1 MKIKNLFFG
10 ACAVAALTACNS
22 SDELVDVQQ
31 QPMFGEDGT
40 GYIAFSVQLPT
51 DNSATRGENDKF
63 DPGLAAEYK
72 VHNVALLL
80 FKGATE
86 DAALYQEYVDMTD
99 VDFGDPQSGNVTLDK
114 KYVAKIS
121 GMDIAAGEKVWALAV
136 INRNKVFDHT
146 ANTIGGVDM
155 AGKTFADVKKIIV
168 NTNLFANGNGEGAD
182 AALQSPAGGILMLN
196 APLSDTK
203 GTDKNL
209 TNEDIKNAN
218 VTILQDVTS
227 SIFPTE
233 NEARQ
238 GTCSNI
244 YVERAV
250 AKVTVE
256 YTQSEGTTDG
266 FSYEFNQW
274 ALDNTNAHSFVIR
287 NMANFRGQDGYV
299 NPLTNTATDIP
310 ATFNLK
316 SHSLDKDKSIYR
328 MIGGNSVK
336 HDAPV
341 SAGSADKKDRY
352 RTYFAIDP
360 NYNVG
365 GKFNEYIGNTGSNL
379 KRDFGVGN
387 PAYCAENVFDVDH
400 QIWKETTRVLVSV
413 RLKYKNGC
421 TFYAHPGDATF
432 LTEDVVKE
440 LAYNA
445 AIKKYRDAIYKYR
458 EAGLLEGS
466 ITPTSTG
473 VTMSIAKN
481 TGGIQ
486 NADNVTVTLP
496 TNNIT
501 VGSTITNTM
510 VAAANIQDANGDP
523 ITTVAQVESD
533 LATINNHFAKQ
544 GISHSE
550 MGVRYYDNGVSYYQ
564 VRIKH
569 FGNEY
574 TPWNDDEANDGAG
587 HPSAGGITSAY
598 PVGEHRACNYLGRY
612 GVLRNNW
619 YSITLSDVIK
629 IGYPTLDDLDLT
641 PVEPGNP
648 GAPEDPIDPNTPDD
662 HIEKEQWIN
671 AEVNIL
677 SWAKRTQTNVLGED

>member
-1 MKIKNLFFG
+1 MNIRNYFLG
-10 ACAVAALTACNS
+10 ACAALAFTACAS
-22 SDELVDVQQ
+22 SDDIAAVQQ
-31 QPMFGEDGT
+31 PVWDES
-40 GYIAFSVQLPT
+40 GYGYLSFSVQLPT
-51 DNSATRGENDKF
+51 DNSSRGVNDNF

-86 DAALYQEYVDMTD
+86 DAAQYQEYVDMAD
-99 VDFGDPQSGNVTLDK
+99 IDFGDPQAGNVTLDK
-114 KYVAKIS
+114 KYVAKIK

-146 ANTIGGVDM
+146 NNKIGGVDM
-155 AGKTFADVKKIIV
+155 AGKTFADVKKIIL

-182 AALQSPAGGILMLN
+182 AALQSPTGGILMLN
-196 APLSDTK
+196 APLANTK
-203 GTDKNL
+203 GTAQGL
-209 TNEDIKNAN
+209 TNEDIKNASY
-218 VTILQDVTS
+218 TILQDVTS

-238 GTCSNI
+238 GACSNI

-256 YTQSEGTTDG
+256 YTQSEGTNSG
-266 FSYEFNQW
+266 FSYKFNQW

-287 NMANFRGQDGYV
+287 NMANFRGVDGYV
-299 NPLTNTATDIP
+299 NPLTGTASDIP
-310 ATFNLK
+310 STFNLK
-316 SHSLDKDKSIYR
+316 SHSLTPEASVYR
-328 MIGGNSVK
+328 MIGENSVN
-336 HDAPV
+336 HQAPI
-341 SAGSADKKDRY
+341 SAGSADKGAPRY

-365 GKFNEYIGNTGSNL
+365 GKFNEYIGNPGSNL

-413 RLKYKNGC
+413 KLTYKNGC
-421 TFYAHPGDATF
+421 SFYAHPGDATF
-432 LTEDVVKE
+432 LTEDAVKE

-445 AIKKYRDAIYKYR
+445 AIKNYRNAINVFRDA
-458 EAGLLEGS
+458 ALLDGS

-473 VTMSIAKN
+473 VTMSISKGTN
-481 TGGIQ
+481 GIQ
-486 NADNVTVTLP
+486 NADIVTVTLP
-496 TNNIT
+496 TTNIK
-501 VGSTITNTM
+501 VGDAVNDAM
-510 VAAANIQDANGDP
+510 VAAAHIEIDG
-523 ITTVAQVESD
+523 IEFTTRAQVESH
-533 LATINNHFAKQ
+533 LTTVNTHFASQ
-544 GISHSE
+544 QISHAE

-569 FGNEY
+569 FGDDY
-574 TPWNDDEANDGAG
+574 TPWNADEANDGAG

-598 PVGEHRACNYLGRY
+598 PTGDHRACNYLGRY

-619 YSITLSDVIK
+619 YTITLSDVIK

-641 PVEPGNP
+641 PIEPGQP

-662 HIEKEQWIN
+662 HIDKEQWIN

-677 SWAKRTQTNVLGED
+677 SWAKRTQSNVLGDD

>member
-1 MKIKNLFFG
+1 MKLKNLFLG
-10 ACAVAALTACNS
+10 ACAVAALTACSS

-31 QPMFGEDGT
+31 QPMFNKDGK
-40 GYIAFSVQLPT
+40 GYLAFSVQLPT
-51 DNSATRGENDKF
+51 DNSATRGVNDNF
-63 DPGLAAEYK
+63 DQGLAAEYK

-86 DAALYQEYVDMTD
+86 DAALYQEYVDMAD
-99 VDFGDPQSGNVTLDK
+99 IDFGDPQAGNVSLDK
-114 KYVAKIS
+114 KYVAKIA
-121 GMDIAAGEKVWALAV
+121 GMDVNAGEKVWALAV

-168 NTNLFANGNGEGAD
+168 NTNLFANGNGEGVN
-182 AALQSPAGGILMLN
+182 AALQSPTGGILMLN

-203 GTDKNL
+203 GTAQGL

-218 VTILQDVTS
+218 FTILQDVTS
-227 SIFPTE
+227 SIYPTE
-233 NEARQ
+233 NEALL

-256 YTQSEGTTDG
+256 YTQSEGTNDG
-266 FSYEFNQW
+266 FSYQFHQW

-287 NMANFRGQDGYV
+287 NMANFRGEDGYV
-299 NPLTNTATDIP
+299 NPLTTTTSNIP
-310 ATFNLK
+310 ATFTLK
-316 SHSLDKDKSIYR
+316 SHSLTPAKSVYR
-328 MIGGNSVK
+328 MIGGSSVY
-336 HDAPV
+336 HDAPI
-341 SAGSADKKDRY
+341 SAGAADKHDRY

-360 NYNVG
+360 NYNERG
-365 GKFNEYIGNTGSNL
+365 TFNEYIGNPGTNL

-400 QIWKETTRVLVSV
+400 QIWKETTRVLVSAK
-413 RLKYKNGC
+413 LTYKNGC

-432 LTEDVVKE
+432 LTEDAVKE

-445 AIKKYRDAIYKYR
+445 AIKKYRDAIKAFR
-458 EAGLLEGS
+458 DAALLEGS
-466 ITPTSTG
+466 IAPTSTG
-473 VTMSIAKN
+473 VTMSIAKGTN
-481 TGGIQ
+481 GIQ
-486 NADNVTVTLP
+486 SADEVTVTLP
-496 TNNIT
+496 THNIT
-501 VGSTITNTM
+501 VGNEVTDDM
-510 VAAANIQDANGDP
+510 VVAAGIEINGEQ
-523 ITTVAQVESD
+523 ITTKAQVESH
-533 LATINNHFAKQ
+533 LATVNVHFANQK
-544 GISHSE
+544 ISHSE

-569 FGNEY
+569 FGDDY

-587 HPSAGGITSAY
+587 HPAAGGITAAY

-619 YSITLSDVIK
+619 YSVVLSDVIK

-641 PVEPGNP
+641 PAEPGTP

-662 HIEKEQWIN
+662 HLEKEQWIN

-677 SWAKRTQTNVLGED
+677 SWAKRIQSNILGED